1 MQLLTYDSNAVK
13 CFIAVENGAVIAI
26 SDKVLTDDV
35 IHDLENHNY
44 LDIPGDTADNVLSQL
59 DEYFKGKRKRFSV
72 HVKLYGTDF
81 QRKVWEACAS
91 IPYGETRSYG
101 ELAAMIGNPKAMR
114 AVGSALGRNPVPI
127 LLPCHRVLQSG
138 GKLGGFGWGLNVKQ
152 KLLNLEK
159 M

>member
-26 SDKVLTDDV
+26 SDKPLTAEILDDLKK
-35 IHDLENHNY
+35 HDC
-44 LDIPGDTADNVLSQL
+44 LDIPGEPADKVLTQL
-59 DEYFKGKRKRFSV
+59 DDYFKGKRRSFSI
-72 HVKLYGTDF
+72 HAKLYGTDF

-101 ELAAMIGNPKAMR
+101 ELAAIIGNPKAMR